1 MGNKKYAIEE
11 TTIAFEEFKKKYNL
25 VSHLL
30 VGVFDTSTEL
40 RALNSVETNEDL
52 LKTLSGIVFVNKDFR
67 RILEETLSIANEL
80 EEEIPSED
88 KEKFIKEHI
97 KIIND

>member
-1 MGNKKYAIEE
+1 MDNKKYTIQE
-11 TTIAFEEFKKKYNL
+11 TNIAFEEFKVKYNL
-25 VSHLL
+25 TSHLL

-40 RALNSVETNEDL
+40 QALNSVETSEDL
-52 LKTLSGIVFVNKDFR
+52 LKTLSGMAFINKDFR

-80 EEEIPSED
+80 EEEMPSED

-97 KIIND
+97 KNIND